1 MTELINDATDYA
13 ATLLAVQGVSVP
25 HPKLLEVV
33 AGCLG
38 HESFESL
45 REEGGTDT
53 SLHLKDAQVLVL
65 NLHLGAARAV
75 QCLGAAEPH
84 LTACLDGIEHESRRS
99 GLREDSSASVPFD
112 CKAGLT
118 EGLRTSVFRGVQD
131 FYARHAKEVILQRL
145 ADEGGDEWTTDGLSE
160 LDQTIDPESE
170 ETLWSDRARW
180 TICGNGNLVRHDH
193 PPCAVKGVLTYRKAG
208 RAGLVFEGFQSD
220 FQSTAKQ
227 VARLTTFKPDVFVID
242 TKDWSQKRPIV
253 AVIFDLN
260 SDAVLASAISVS
272 GDCSEVMEKAIKEA
286 FSEAGTSKSLDMIRH
301 GNSKRYML
309 EVDHELD
316 SAPAQELVR
325 NLGIP
330 YKSLSKS
337 RKYIGGK
344 VERMFNRLNG
354 YARMIP
360 PSPGR
365 RMPSAVYTLEVL
377 TLLIT
382 LEIKRYHETR

>member
-13 ATLLAVQGVSVP
+13 ATLLALQGVSVS

-38 HESFESL
+38 HETFESL
-45 REEGGTDT
+45 REEGSTDT

-84 LTACLDGIEHESRRS
+84 LTACLAGIEHEWRRS

-118 EGLRTSVFRGVQD
+118 EGSRISVFRGVQD
-131 FYARHAKEVILQRL
+131 FYARHAREVILQRL
-145 ADEGGDEWTTDGLSE
+145 VDEGGAEWTSDGFPE

-180 TICGNGNLVRHDH
+180 TICGNGNWIRHDH

-220 FQSTAKQ
+220 FQSTSKQ
-227 VARLTTFKPDVFVID
+227 VALLTTFKPDVFVVD
-242 TKDWSQKRPIV
+242 TKGWSQKRPIV

-260 SDAVLASAISVS
+260 SNAVLASAISVS
-272 GDCSEVMEKAIKEA
+272 DDCSEVMEKAIKEA
-286 FSEAGTSKSLDMIRH
+286 FIEAGTSKSLDMIRH
-301 GNSKRYML
+301 GNPNRYVL
-309 EVDHELD
+309 EADHKFD
-316 SAPAQELVR
+316 SARIQELVG
-325 NLGIP
+325 NLGIS

-337 RKYIGGK
+337 KRYVGGIA
-344 VERMFNRLNG
+344 ERMFRRLNG
-354 YARMIP
+354 YAPMIP

-365 RMPSAVYTLEVL
+365 HMPGAVYTLEDL
-377 TLLIT
+377 SLLIT
-382 LEIKRYHETR
+382 LQIKRYHETR

>member
-13 ATLLAVQGVSVP
+13 ATLLALQGVSVP

-45 REEGGTDT
+45 REEGSTDT

-84 LTACLDGIEHESRRS
+84 LTACLGGIEHEWRRS

-118 EGLRTSVFRGVQD
+118 EGSRISVFRGVQD
-131 FYARHAKEVILQRL
+131 FYARHAREVILQRL
-145 ADEGGDEWTTDGLSE
+145 VDEGGAEWTSDGFPE

-180 TICGNGNLVRHDH
+180 TICGNGNWVRHDH

-227 VARLTTFKPDVFVID
+227 VALLTTFKPDVFLID
-242 TKDWSQKRPIV
+242 TKDWSQRRPIV

-272 GDCSEVMEKAIKEA
+272 DDYGDVMEKAIKEA
-286 FSEAGTSKSLDMIRH
+286 FSEAGTSKSLDMNRH
-301 GNSKRYML
+301 GNSKRYVL
-309 EVDHELD
+309 EVDHELE
-316 SAPAQELVR
+316 SARPQELAR
-325 NLGIP
+325 NLSIP

-344 VERMFNRLNG
+344 VERMLNRLNG
-354 YARMIP
+354 YAPMIP

-365 RMPSAVYTLEVL
+365 RMPSAVYTLEDL

-382 LEIKRYHETR
+382 LHIKRYHETR

>member
-1 MTELINDATDYA
+1 MTELIIDATDYA
-13 ATLLAVQGVSVP
+13 ATLLALQGVSVP

-45 REEGGTDT
+45 REEGSTDT

-65 NLHLGAARAV
+65 NLHLGAARAI

-84 LTACLDGIEHESRRS
+84 LTACLDGIEHEWRRS
-99 GLREDSSASVPFD
+99 GLREDSSASVPF
-112 CKAGLT
+112 CNAGLT
-118 EGLRTSVFRGVQD
+118 EGLRTGVFRGVQD
-131 FYARHAKEVILQRL
+131 FYARHAREVILQRL
-145 ADEGGDEWTTDGLSE
+145 VDEVGAEWTSDGFPE

-170 ETLWSDRARW
+170 ETLWSGRARW
-180 TICGNGNLVRHDH
+180 TICGNGNWVRHDH

-227 VARLTTFKPDVFVID
+227 GALLTTFKPDVFVVD

-272 GDCSEVMEKAIKEA
+272 GDYGDVMEKAIKEA
-286 FSEAGTSKSLDMIRH
+286 FSQAGTSKSLDINRH
-301 GNSKRYML
+301 RNSKRYVL

-316 SAPAQELVR
+316 SARAQELVR

-344 VERMFNRLNG
+344 VERMLNRLNG
-354 YARMIP
+354 YEPMIR

-365 RMPSAVYTLEVL
+365 RMPSAAYTLEDL

-382 LEIKRYHETR
+382 LELKRYHETR